1 MAQLV
6 KYLPAMQET
15 WVRSMGWEDPLE
27 KGKATRSSILA
38 WKIPWTEEPGGLQSM
53 GVTKSQTRL
62 SDKHLEKRKSVFSTK
77 MLICQ
82 SLQHKCFSD
91 KSDELSKTTNRVLIL
106 KLQSIGANEFNSQ
119 RFITLGLVPAVSMGC
134 LCIVLLN

>member
-1 MAQLV
+1 
-6 KYLPAMQET
+6 
-15 WVRSMGWEDPLE
+15 MGYSAWGRKESDMTERQTLRE
-27 KGKATRSSILA
+27 QRGK
-38 WKIPWTEEPGGLQSM
+38 
-53 GVTKSQTRL
+53 VC
-62 SDKHLEKRKSVFSTK
+62 FSTK

-91 KSDELSKTTNRVLIL
+91 KSDELSNTTNRVLIL